1 MKTHDKK
8 KNQNPRPNSGESRR
22 MPTLPDQN
30 PTDASLDEI
39 EIFKSE
45 NGAVLE
51 LTWRESPCEPH
62 PNGKLLVNVQV
73 ISGQWKTNWRPK
85 SNSRGWA

>member
-39 EIFKSE
+39 EIFKSD
-45 NGAVLE
+45 NIFSAVE
-51 LTWRESPCEPH
+51 ASY
-62 PNGKLLVNVQV
+62 
-73 ISGQWKTNWRPK
+73 GQHDKQQGGDRK
-85 SNSRGWA
+85 SVV